1 MKRFMVL
8 LVAMMIV
15 MTVVGGAFA
24 ASTSESVTVNGS
36 VSGLCKPGTSGVMS
50 FSIPDPSAPGPI
62 AATITTDASVFC
74 SNGAPFTVQAASTN
88 FGAPAATCASLSGGI
103 TGQLKD
109 GANTM
114 NYTFTCG
121 TAGGTGAGFAGGN
134 DQKLTIAGSIAQAAY
149 INAPV
154 SALYADTILLTISY

>member
-8 LVAMMIV
+8 LVAMVIV
-15 MTVVGGAFA
+15 IAVAGGAFA
-24 ASTSESVTVNGS
+24 ATTSENVTVNGS
-36 VSGLCKPGTSGVMS
+36 VSGTCIPGTAGVMS
-50 FSIPDPSAPGPI
+50 FSITDPSVGPSYV
-62 AATITTDASVFC
+62 ANVTTDASVFC
-74 SNGAPFTVQAASTN
+74 SNAWPFTVQADSTN
-88 FGAPAATCASLSGGI
+88 LPASPASCAAPGGI

-109 GANTM
+109 AGGNTM

-154 SALYADTILLTISY
+154 SALYADTIMLTISY